1 MNVRS
6 EETRFSRI
14 VKSPETVLIW
24 GFAGL
29 ILVGTVILA
38 LPWSHQPGKVG
49 IVDALFTATSAVCV
63 TGLAVVDTEKDFTLF
78 GQVVIMLLI
87 QIGGLGIMSFAALAF
102 QIMGLRLSLQSRAL
116 LSDSFF
122 QRDLAREFERTFRTI
137 LIITFG
143 IEGLGAVLL
152 WFFFLPRV
160 DPAAAAFHAVFH
172 SVSAFCNAGFS
183 TFSDNL
189 VAWKDSPGVLFVI
202 MSLIVLG
209 GLGYMVLH
217 EVWRFFVAAPKEGIA
232 PVGRRFSLHTSVVLR
247 VTAILIVG
255 GTIFL
260 LIFGLTAKEVS
271 WWDKTVHALFQSIT
285 ARTAGFNS
293 TDIGRLP
300 AASLFTLIMLMFIG
314 GSPGSC
320 AGGVKTT
327 SLAIWLSL
335 LVASIYGRRE
345 VRLMDR
351 RISQGLINRVNLLL
365 GMAIFWNIVGFL
377 MLFNTESHMKV
388 GALDLI
394 FEQISAFGTVGLST
408 GLTPDLSAAG
418 KLWISATM
426 FVGRL
431 GPLTIG
437 LWMFPRQR
445 ISVSH
450 PKGTVMIG

>member
-1 MNVRS
+1 VQ
-6 EETRFSRI
+6 
-14 VKSPETVLIW
+14 SPETALVG
-24 GFAGL
+24 GFAAV
-29 ILVGTVILA
+29 ILVGTIILA
-38 LPWSHQPGKVG
+38 LPWSQQWGKG
-49 IVDALFTATSAVCV
+49 GLLDALFTATSAVCV
-63 TGLAVVDTEKDFTLF
+63 TGLTVLDTEKDFSLF

-87 QIGGLGIMSFAALAF
+87 QIGALGIMSFAALAF
-102 QIMGLRLSLQSRAL
+102 QIMGLRLSLQSRTV

-137 LIITFG
+137 LIVTFG

-152 WFFFLPRV
+152 WFFFLPRL
-160 DPAAAAFHAVFH
+160 DPTTAAFHAVFH

-217 EVWRFFVAAPKEGIA
+217 EIWRLLIADPMEGIS
-232 PVGRRFSLHTSVVLR
+232 PVGRRISLQASVVLR
-247 VTAILIVG
+247 VTVILIVG
-255 GTIFL
+255 GAILL
-260 LIFGLTAKEVS
+260 LIFGITIGEVT
-271 WWDKTVHALFQSIT
+271 WWDKTIHALFQSVT
-285 ARTAGFNS
+285 ARTAGFSS

-327 SLAIWLSL
+327 SLAIWFSL
-335 LVASIYGRRE
+335 LVASIYGRSE

-351 RISQGLINRVNLLL
+351 RIAPGLVNRVNLLL

-377 MLFNTESHMKV
+377 ILFNTESHMKV

-408 GLTPDLSAAG
+408 GLTPDLSAPG
-418 KLWISATM
+418 KLWLSATM

-445 ISVSH
+445 ISVSY

>member
-1 MNVRS
+1 MNEPFRKN
-6 EETRFSRI
+6 RFSRI
-14 VKSPETVLIW
+14 VQSPETVLIW
-24 GFAGL
+24 GFAGV
-29 ILVGTVILA
+29 ILVGTVILS
-38 LPWSHQPGKVG
+38 LPWSHQPEKVG
-49 IVDALFTATSAVCV
+49 IIDALFTSTSAVCV
-63 TGLAVVDTEKDFTLF
+63 TGLAVVDTEKDFTRF

-102 QIMGLRLSLQSRAL
+102 QIIGLRLSLQSRSL

-122 QRDLAREFERTFRTI
+122 QRDLAREFERSFRTI

-183 TFSDNL
+183 TFSENL
-189 VAWKDSPGVLFVI
+189 VAWKDSPGVLFVV

-217 EVWRFFVAAPKEGIA
+217 EIWRFLISAPIEGTSRI
-232 PVGRRFSLHTSVVLR
+232 GRRFSLHTSVVLR
-247 VTAILIVG
+247 VTPVLIIG
-255 GTIFL
+255 GTVLL
-260 LIFGLTAKEVS
+260 LIFGLTAGEVT
-271 WWDKTVHALFQSIT
+271 WWDKTIHALFQSIT

-300 AASLFTLIMLMFIG
+300 AASLFTLIILMFIG

-335 LVASIYGRRE
+335 LVASIHGRRE

-377 MLFNTESHMKV
+377 TLFSTESHMKV

-418 KLWISATM
+418 KLWLSATM

-431 GPLTIG
+431 GPLTVG
-437 LWMFPRQR
+437 LWMFPRQH
-445 ISVSH
+445 ISMSY

>member
-1 MNVRS
+1 MNGRIR
-6 EETRFSRI
+6 ETKFSRI
-14 VKSPETVLIW
+14 VKSPETVLIG
-24 GFAGL
+24 GFAGV
-29 ILVGTVILA
+29 ILVGTLILL
-38 LPWSHQPGKVG
+38 LPWAHQPGKVG
-49 IVDALFTATSAVCV
+49 LVDALFTSTSAVCV
-63 TGLAVVDTEKDFTLF
+63 TGLAVVDTEKDFTVF

-87 QIGGLGIMSFAALAF
+87 QTGGLGIMSFAALAF
-102 QIMGLRLSLQSRAL
+102 QIIGLRLSLQSRAI

-122 QRDLAREFERTFRTI
+122 QRDLAREFERSFRTI

-152 WFFFLPRV
+152 WFFFLPRL
-160 DPAAAAFHAVFH
+160 DPGAAAFHAVFH

-183 TFSDNL
+183 TFSQNL
-189 VAWKDSPGVLFVI
+189 VEWKDSPGVLFVI
-202 MSLIVLG
+202 MALIVFG

-217 EVWRFFVAAPKEGIA
+217 EIWRFLTSGSVEVTS
-232 PVGRRFSLHTSVVLR
+232 PVGRRFSLHTRVVLIF
-247 VTAILIVG
+247 TPILIVG

-260 LIFGLTAKEVS
+260 LIFGLTAGEAT
-271 WWDKTVHALFQSIT
+271 WWDKTVHALFQSVT

-327 SLAIWLSL
+327 SLAVWLSL
-335 LVASIYGRRE
+335 LVATIYGRRE
-345 VRLMDR
+345 VRLLDR
-351 RISQGLINRVNLLL
+351 RISQGLVNRVNLLL
-365 GMAIFWNIVGFL
+365 GLSIFWNIVGIL
-377 MLFNTESHMKV
+377 TLFSTESHLKV

-394 FEQISAFGTVGLST
+394 FEQVSAFGTVGLST

-418 KLWISATM
+418 KLWLSATM

-431 GPLTIG
+431 GPLTVG
-437 LWMFPRQR
+437 LWMFPRQHTNL
-445 ISVSH
+445 SY
-450 PKGTVMIG
+450 PKGSVMIG